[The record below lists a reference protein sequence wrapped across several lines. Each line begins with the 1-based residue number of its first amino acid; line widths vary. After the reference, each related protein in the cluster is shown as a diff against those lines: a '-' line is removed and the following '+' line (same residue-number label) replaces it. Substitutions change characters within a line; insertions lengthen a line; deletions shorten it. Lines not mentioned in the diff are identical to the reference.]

1 MLKKLGL
8 RKLAV
13 TTSALFIIGLIYL
26 FPSNN
31 EELKIEKNITYIE
44 PDEIYEVYLVD
55 QNDYVSMVTL
65 PLDSTELIDILKEKI
80 EYLIIDGKKQEEVPN
95 GFKPIIPEGT
105 EILDLKVEENTVTI
119 NFNENI
125 KNIRQEDEEKMI
137 EAIVYTLTN
146 ESNIDKVYIKINGE
160 TLERLP
166 NSNKLLPIPLDRGYG
181 INKFYDF
188 NSLYGLTKTTIYY
201 VSNNGDLTYYIPV
214 TKVTNDDRE
223 KITVIIDELKS
234 NVIYQSNLSSYLN
247 ANAELEEYEI
257 IEDAM
262 HLSFN
267 DKIFDSLIN
276 QNILEEVEYSIS
288 LSVKDNYDVSEVIFY
303 VNDNLIMN

>member
-288 LSVKDNYDVSEVIFY
+288 LSVKDNYDVNEVIFY

>member
-65 PLDSTELIDILKEKI
+65 PLDSTEFIDILKEKI

-105 EILDLKVEENTVTI
+105 EILDLKVEETTVTI
-119 NFNENI
+119 NFNESI

-166 NSNKLLPIPLDRGYG
+166 NSNKLLPIPLDRSYG

-288 LSVKDNYDVSEVIFY
+288 LSVKDNYDVNEVIFY

>member
-44 PDEIYEVYLVD
+44 LDEIYEVYLVD

-166 NSNKLLPIPLDRGYG
+166 NSNKLLPIPLDRSYG

-288 LSVKDNYDVSEVIFY
+288 LSVKDNYDVNEVIFY

>member
-146 ESNIDKVYIKINGE
+146 ESNINKVYIKINGE

-288 LSVKDNYDVSEVIFY
+288 LSVKDNYDVNEVIFY

>member
-146 ESNIDKVYIKINGE
+146 ESNINKVYIKINGE

-166 NSNKLLPIPLDRGYG
+166 NSNKLLPIPLDRSYG

-288 LSVKDNYDVSEVIFY
+288 LSVKDNYDVDEVIFY

>member
-105 EILDLKVEENTVTI
+105 EILDLKVEETTVTI

-125 KNIRQEDEEKMI
+125 KNVRQEDEEKMI

-166 NSNKLLPIPLDRGYG
+166 NSNKLLPIPLDRSYG

-223 KITVIIDELKS
+223 KVTVIIDELKS

-288 LSVKDNYDVSEVIFY
+288 LSVKDNYDVNEVIFY

>member
-166 NSNKLLPIPLDRGYG
+166 NSNKLLPIPLDRSYG

-257 IEDAM
+257 I
-262 HLSFN
+262 
-267 DKIFDSLIN
+267 
-276 QNILEEVEYSIS
+276 
-288 LSVKDNYDVSEVIFY
+288 
-303 VNDNLIMN
+303 

>member
-65 PLDSTELIDILKEKI
+65 SLDSTELIDILKEKI

-105 EILDLKVEENTVTI
+105 EILDLKVEETTVTI

-146 ESNIDKVYIKINGE
+146 ESNINKVYIKINGE

-166 NSNKLLPIPLDRGYG
+166 NSNKLLPIPLDRSYG
-181 INKFYDF
+181 VNKFYDF

-288 LSVKDNYDVSEVIFY
+288 LSVKDNYDVNEVIFY

>member
-146 ESNIDKVYIKINGE
+146 ESNINKVYIKINGE

-166 NSNKLLPIPLDRGYG
+166 NSNKLLPIPLDRSYG

-257 IEDAM
+257 IEDTM

-288 LSVKDNYDVSEVIFY
+288 LSVKDNYDVNEVIFY
-303 VNDNLIMN
+303 VDDNLIMN

>member
-166 NSNKLLPIPLDRGYG
+166 NSNKLLPIPLDRSYG

-288 LSVKDNYDVSEVIFY
+288 LSVKDNYDVNEVIFY
-303 VNDNLIMN
+303 VNNNLIMN

>member
-44 PDEIYEVYLVD
+44 PDEIYEVYLVN

-166 NSNKLLPIPLDRGYG
+166 NSNKLLPIPLDRSYG

-223 KITVIIDELKS
+223 KVTVIIDELKS

-288 LSVKDNYDVSEVIFY
+288 LSVKDNYDVNEVIFY

>member
-166 NSNKLLPIPLDRGYG
+166 NSNKLLPIPLDRSYG

-288 LSVKDNYDVSEVIFY
+288 LSVKDNYDVNEVIFY

>member
-13 TTSALFIIGLIYL
+13 TTSALFIMGLIYL
-26 FPSNN
+26 FPTNN

-55 QNDYVSMVTL
+55 KNDYVSMVTL
-65 PLDSTELIDILKEKI
+65 PLDSTELVDILKEKI
-80 EYLIIDGKKQEEVPN
+80 EYLIVDGEKQNDVPN

-119 NFNENI
+119 NFSESL
-125 KNIRQEDEEKMI
+125 KNIDQEHEENMI

-146 ESNIDKVYIKINGE
+146 ESNIKKVYIKINGE
-160 TLERLP
+160 ILERLP
-166 NSNKLLPIPLDRGYG
+166 NSNKLLPIPLDRSYG

-188 NSLYGLTKTTIYY
+188 NNLYGLTKTTIYY
-201 VSNNGDLTYYIPV
+201 VSSNGDLTYYIPV
-214 TKVTNDDRE
+214 TKVSNDNRE

-234 NVIYQSNLSSYLN
+234 NVVYQSNLSSYLN

-267 DKIFDSLIN
+267 NKIFDSLIN

-288 LSVKDNYDVSEVIFY
+288 LSVKDNYDVNEVIFY
-303 VNDNLIMN
+303 VDDNLIMN

>member
-105 EILDLKVEENTVTI
+105 EILDLKVEETTVTI

-125 KNIRQEDEEKMI
+125 KNVRQEDEEKMI

-166 NSNKLLPIPLDRGYG
+166 NSNKLLPIPLDRSYG

-288 LSVKDNYDVSEVIFY
+288 LSVKDNYDVNEVIFY

>member
-31 EELKIEKNITYIE
+31 EDLKIEKNITYIE

-55 QNDYVSMVTL
+55 QNNYVSMVTL
-65 PLDSTELIDILKEKI
+65 PLDSTELSDILKEKV
-80 EYLIIDGKKQEEVPN
+80 EYLIIDGEKQNDVPN

-105 EILDLKVEENTVTI
+105 KILDLKIEDDSVTI

-125 KNIRQEDEEKMI
+125 KNIRVQDEERMI

-146 ESNIDKVYIKINGE
+146 ESNIEKVYIKVNGE
-160 TLERLP
+160 ILERLP
-166 NSNKLLPIPLDRGYG
+166 NSNKLLPIPLDRSYG
-181 INKFYDF
+181 VNKFYDF
-188 NSLYGLTKTTIYY
+188 NSLYGLTKTTVYY
-201 VSNNGDLTYYIPV
+201 VSNNDDLTYYIPV
-214 TKVTNDDRE
+214 TKVTNDNRE

-257 IEDAM
+257 IEDTM

-288 LSVKDNYDVSEVIFY
+288 LSVKDNYDVNEVIFY
-303 VNDNLIMN
+303 VDDNLIMN

>member
-146 ESNIDKVYIKINGE
+146 ESNINKVYIKINGE

-166 NSNKLLPIPLDRGYG
+166 NSNKLLPIPLDRSYG

-288 LSVKDNYDVSEVIFY
+288 LSVKDNYDVNEVIFY

>member
-166 NSNKLLPIPLDRGYG
+166 NSNKLLPIPLDRSYG

-223 KITVIIDELKS
+223 KVTVIIDELKS

-288 LSVKDNYDVSEVIFY
+288 LSVKDNYDVNEVIFY

>member
-125 KNIRQEDEEKMI
+125 KNVRQEDEEKMI

-166 NSNKLLPIPLDRGYG
+166 NSNKLLPIPLDRSYG

-223 KITVIIDELKS
+223 KVTVIIDELKS

-288 LSVKDNYDVSEVIFY
+288 LSVKDNYDVNEVIFY

>member
-26 FPSNN
+26 FPSSSN
-31 EELKIEKNITYIE
+31 ELSIEKNITYIE
-44 PDEIYEVYLVD
+44 PDETYEVYLVD
-55 QNDYVSMVTL
+55 KDDYVSMVTL
-65 PLDSTELIDILKEKI
+65 PLNSTELIDILKEKI
-80 EYLIIDGKKQEEVPN
+80 EFLIIDGEKQGEVPN

-105 EILDLKVEENTVTI
+105 KILDLKIEEDIVTI
-119 NFNENI
+119 NFSENI
-125 KNIRQEDEEKMI
+125 KNISQEYEERMI

-146 ESNIDKVYIKINGE
+146 ESNIEKVYIKVNGE

-166 NSNKLLPIPLDRGYG
+166 NSNKLLPIPLDRSYG
-181 INKFYDF
+181 VNKFYDF
-188 NSLYGLTKTTIYY
+188 NNLYGLTKTTVYY
-201 VSNNGDLTYYIPV
+201 VSNNGDMTYYIPV
-214 TKVTNDDRE
+214 TKVNNDERE
-223 KITVIIDELKS
+223 KITIIIDELKS

-257 IEDAM
+257 IEDTM

-288 LSVKDNYDVSEVIFY
+288 LSVKDNYDVNEVIFY
-303 VNDNLIMN
+303 VDDNVIIN

>member
-105 EILDLKVEENTVTI
+105 EILDLKVEENTATI

-146 ESNIDKVYIKINGE
+146 ESNINKVYIKINGE